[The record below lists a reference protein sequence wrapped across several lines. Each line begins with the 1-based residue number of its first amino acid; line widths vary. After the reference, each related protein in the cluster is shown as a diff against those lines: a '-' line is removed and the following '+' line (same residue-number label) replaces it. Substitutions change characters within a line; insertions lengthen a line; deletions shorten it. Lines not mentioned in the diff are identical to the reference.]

1 MNPYHQLVAGYVQLA
16 EEGKHCPLGGLPQAP
31 QPSLPPD
38 APKALIFSPHPD
50 DECIIGGLALRLYR
64 EAGMRVLNVAVTQG
78 SNRARQ
84 GERLVE
90 LEHACHYLGFGL
102 VTTGPQGLEKIT
114 RQTRE
119 ADPAA
124 WNEAVLVIAGILS
137 HEQPKVIFLPHDHD
151 WNGTH
156 IGTHWLVVDA
166 LQTLPAEF
174 SCFTVETEFWGA
186 MDKPNLMVES
196 SATDVADLMAA
207 TSFHVGEVQRNPYH
221 LRQPA
226 WMQDNVRRGGELV
239 GGQGGAAPDFNF
251 ATLYRLRQWQAG
263 NFHHIHAGGRVLT
276 SQTNPAELFN
286 QPPTPP
292 SNP

>member
-1 MNPYHQLVAGYVQLA
+1 MNPYHQLVAEYVRLA
-16 EEGKHCPLGGLPQAP
+16 GAGKACPLGGLAPAP
-31 QPSLPPD
+31 QPGRPAN

-64 EAGMRVLNVAVTQG
+64 EAGMQVFNVAVTQG

-84 GERLVE
+84 AGRLVE
-90 LEHACHYLGFGL
+90 LQDACHYLGFGL
-102 VTTGPQGLEKIT
+102 ITTGPNGLEKIT
-114 RQTRE
+114 RQERE
-119 ADPAA
+119 ADPAG
-124 WNEAVLVIAGILS
+124 WNAAVHVIAGILTR
-137 HEQPKVIFLPHDHD
+137 EQPQVIFLPHDRD

-156 IGTHWLVVDA
+156 IGTHLLVVDA
-166 LQTLPAEF
+166 LRTLPAAF
-174 SCFTVETEFWGA
+174 TCFTVETEFWGA
-186 MDKPNLMVES
+186 MDTPNLMVES
-196 SATDVADLMAA
+196 SPTDVADLMAA

-263 NFHHIHAGGRVLT
+263 NFKNLYAGGRVLN
-276 SQTNPAELFN
+276 SQANPRELF
-286 QPPTPP
+286 P
-292 SNP
+292 